1 VTFHLKALLVGL
13 LLLCLG
19 GPVLAQD
26 RRVALVIGNSAYRY
40 APELNNPK
48 NDAEDISAALR
59 SLGFEVI
66 TGLDLDKAAMDRTIR
81 RFVESANR
89 AQLGLFFYAG
99 HGLQVGGVNY
109 LVPVDARLTTASGL
123 EFEMVRLDVVQRTME
138 HATDTNVIL
147 LDACRDNPLSRN
159 LARALGTR
167 STSIGLGLAQV
178 EAGLGTLISYS
189 TQPGNVALDG
199 KGRNSPYA
207 GSLIQHITSKGE
219 DLTSILIRVRN
230 DVIKATG
237 NRQVPWDQHALRERV
252 FLAGLSAP
260 AVLPP
265 APAVETSPLSEAAQ
279 AWASIKTSRDVS
291 DFEAF
296 RQQFGAAN
304 PFFDRQAA
312 KRIDE
317 LNAAAAPR
325 AANPV
330 TSREKTV
337 SPAVPVEPTPKPQ
350 KETKAPKPPAKPPAT
365 TKSTSTST
373 STSTSA
379 PNAAADLPRCQN
391 WNAPGAVCRNA
402 AGKRCIIIGNMMSCS

>member
-1 VTFHLKALLVGL
+1 MKYLLKTFVIGL
-13 LLLCLG
+13 LFWWLT

-81 RFVESANR
+81 RFVETANR

-109 LVPVDARLTTASGL
+109 LVPIDARLTTASGL

-207 GSLIQHITSKGE
+207 GSLIQHITAKGE

-230 DVIKATG
+230 DVIKATS

-252 FLAGLSAP
+252 FLAGLSVPSMPAAP
-260 AVLPP
+260 APP
-265 APAVETSPLSEAAQ
+265 QAAETPPLSEVAQ
-279 AWASIKTSRDVS
+279 AWASIKTSKDVS

-296 RQQFGAAN
+296 RLQFGAAN

-325 AANPV
+325 ATAPLM
-330 TSREKTV
+330 SREKAV
-337 SPAVPVEPTPKPQ
+337 SPSVPVEPSPKPR
-350 KETKAPKPPAKPPAT
+350 KETKASPPPAAPPAT
-365 TKSTSTST
+365 AMSPSATTS
-373 STSTSA
+373 
-379 PNAAADLPRCQN
+379 PPKAAADIPRCQN
-391 WNAPGAVCRNA
+391 WNAPGTVCRNA
-402 AGKRCIIIGNMMSCS
+402 AGKRCIIFSNMASCS